1 MRTGT
6 GPTDASDIGF
16 MITSRTAGG
25 RRIQRSTLDRGAIER
40 LLRRAMRADRGTAS
54 LRRLLGRTHFRPA
67 NIHLMTDQEVLKT
80 LTRLVSVGEL
90 QVVPTRWWSR
100 EYSRANG
107 AGGSGHAT
115 NTGGKAVTSSAVTT
129 DERRGQPM
137 GSAGKP
143 LDRPFPPASQQ
154 TDPKNWIEFQLVDH
168 QTDEPIAN
176 VPFRISLPDGG
187 VSEHTSDG
195 DGMIRIDDLPP
206 GYCDIRE
213 IMDKGAFEVVGVA

>member
-16 MITSRTAGG
+16 MITSSMAGG

-54 LRRLLGRTHFRPA
+54 LRRLLSRTHFRPA
-67 NIHLMTDQEVLKT
+67 NIHLMTDEEVLRT
-80 LTRLVSVGEL
+80 LTRLVSVGEI
-90 QVVPTRWWSR
+90 QVAPTRWWSR

-107 AGGSGHAT
+107 GADGRAVT
-115 NTGGKAVTSSAVTT
+115 TGGKAVTSSAVTT
-129 DERRGQPM
+129 DEWRGQPM
-137 GSAGKP
+137 SSASTP
-143 LDRPFPPASQQ
+143 IDRPFPPASQQ

-168 QTDEPIAN
+168 ETDEPIAN

-187 VSEHTSDG
+187 VAEHTSDG
-195 DGMIRIDDLPP
+195 NGMIRIDDLPP
-206 GYCDIRE
+206 GFCDIQE